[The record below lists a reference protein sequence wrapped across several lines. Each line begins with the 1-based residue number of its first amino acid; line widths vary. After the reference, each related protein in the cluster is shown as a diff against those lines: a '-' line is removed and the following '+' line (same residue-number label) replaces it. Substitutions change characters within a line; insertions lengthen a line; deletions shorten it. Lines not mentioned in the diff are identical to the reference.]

1 VGVRFKGGDFMSNNY
16 WIFIV
21 TDHSNINK
29 ELTVKNIFNQRME
42 DELWGLGKSTPNR
55 EKLKKGDRVLFYIG
69 NPVKSIGGSARLKA
83 DSFKLDKKAKKKYG
97 HEISFYNTDYG
108 VKLEDID
115 IWQNKIKMDVLISQL
130 SFIEN
135 KNYWYTYFQGGVRKI
150 SEEDYNFILENRD
163 KKLTEQIKEVE
174 DLENEYHF
182 ALEMHL
188 EEFMYRNWDNINWGS
203 NLKLYQTA
211 DQDGRQFPADIWSI
225 DFLAI
230 DQDTDDLVVIE
241 LKRGK
246 TSDSTVGQILRY
258 ISWVK
263 ENIADENQDVRGIII
278 GKESEDK
285 LEYALK
291 DLDYIDFK
299 SYEIDFKLN

>member
-1 VGVRFKGGDFMSNNY
+1 MSANY

-21 TDHSNINK
+21 TDHSDMNK
-29 ELTVKNIFNQRME
+29 ELTVENIFKQRME
-42 DELWGLGKSTPNR
+42 DEFWGLGKSTPNR
-55 EKLKKGDRVLFYIG
+55 DKLKKGDRVLFYIG
-69 NPVKSIGGSARLKA
+69 NPVKSIGGSAKLKTA
-83 DSFKLDKKAKKKYG
+83 SFKLDRKEKEEYG
-97 HEISFYNTDYG
+97 HDISFYNTDYG

-188 EEFMYRNWDNINWGS
+188 EEFMYRNWENINWEN

-211 DQDGRQFPADIWSI
+211 DQDGRQFPADVWSI

-230 DQDTDDLVVIE
+230 DQDTNDLVVIE

-258 ISWVK
+258 IAWTK
-263 ENIADENQDVRGIII
+263 ENIADENQNVRGIII

-299 SYEIDFKLN
+299 AYEIDFKLN

>member
-1 VGVRFKGGDFMSNNY
+1 MSANY

-21 TDHSNINK
+21 TDHSDMNQ
-29 ELTVKNIFNQRME
+29 ELTVENIFKQRMD
-42 DELWGLGKSTPNR
+42 DEFWGLGKSTPNR
-55 EKLKKGDRVLFYIG
+55 DKLKKGDRVLFYIG
-69 NPVKSIGGSARLKA
+69 NPVKSIGGSAKLKT
-83 DSFKLDKKAKKKYG
+83 DSFKLDEKEKEEYG
-97 HEISFYNTDYG
+97 HDISFYNTDYG

-150 SEEDYNFILENRD
+150 SEDDYKFILENRD
-163 KKLTEQIKEVE
+163 KNLTEQIKEVE

-188 EEFMYRNWDNINWGS
+188 EEFMYRNWENINWGN

-211 DQDGRQFPADIWSI
+211 DQDGRQFPADVWSI

-230 DQDTDDLVVIE
+230 DQDKNDLVVIE

-258 ISWVK
+258 ISWIK
-263 ENIADENQDVRGIII
+263 ENIAEENQNGRGIII

-291 DLDYIDFK
+291 DLDYVNFK
-299 SYEIDFKLN
+299 AYEIDFKLN

>member
-1 VGVRFKGGDFMSNNY
+1 MSTNY

-21 TDHSNINK
+21 TDHSDMNK
-29 ELTVKNIFNQRME
+29 ALTVENIFKQRME
-42 DELWGLGKSTPNR
+42 DEFWGLGKSTPNR
-55 EKLKKGDRVLFYIG
+55 DKLKKGDRVLFYIG
-69 NPVKSIGGSARLKA
+69 NPVKSIGGSAKLKTS
-83 DSFKLDKKAKKKYG
+83 SFMLDRKEKEEYG
-97 HEISFYNTDYG
+97 HDISFYNTDYG
-108 VKLEDID
+108 VRLEDID

-150 SEEDYNFILENRD
+150 SEDDYNFILQNRD

-188 EEFMYRNWDNINWGS
+188 EEFMYRNWENINWEN